1 MNSGAR
7 AFTIAVAMAL
17 PLGLCACEGPR
28 ARWAPAGGD
37 AERGERVIASFGC
50 GACHAIPGVR
60 GAHGD
65 VGPSLAGFAR
75 RTFIG
80 GGIPN
85 VPAQLVSWILDPP
98 ALAPDTAMPGLGL
111 TEREARDAAAYLY
124 TLD

>member
-1 MNSGAR
+1 VSPGAR
-7 AFTIAVAMAL
+7 AWAVVVATIL
-17 PLGLCACEGPR
+17 PLAVSSCEAPHAG
-28 ARWAPAGGD
+28 WAPAGAD
-37 AERGERVIASFGC
+37 ADRGKRVIASFGC

-60 GAHGD
+60 AARGD

-80 GGIPN
+80 GAIPN
-85 VPAQLVSWILDPP
+85 VPDRLVLWILDPR
-98 ALAPDTAMPGLGL
+98 ALNPDTAMPGLGL